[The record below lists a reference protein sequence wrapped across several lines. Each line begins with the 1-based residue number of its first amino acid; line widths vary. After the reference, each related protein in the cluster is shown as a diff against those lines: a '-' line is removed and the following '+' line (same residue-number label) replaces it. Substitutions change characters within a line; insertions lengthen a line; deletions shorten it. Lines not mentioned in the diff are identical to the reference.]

1 LGGDDSVSV
10 AAEEEHA
17 AARTQLEVKAHAS
30 QLPQRRRDKR
40 GMRG

>member
-17 AARTQLEVKAHAS
+17 AARTQLEVKPHAC
-30 QLPQRRRDKR
+30 QLPKRRGDKR